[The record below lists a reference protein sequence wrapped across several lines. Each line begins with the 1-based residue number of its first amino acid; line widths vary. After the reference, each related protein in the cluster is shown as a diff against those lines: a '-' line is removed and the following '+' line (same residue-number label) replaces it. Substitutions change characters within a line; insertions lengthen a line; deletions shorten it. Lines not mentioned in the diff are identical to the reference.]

1 MIACRRLCDD
11 LNPCPKGGALAQDFV
26 MAAARRVFADPA
38 ADAARLLVRLALFL
52 LMVATPVAE
61 LIYRGPLY
69 VFLPVG
75 ACILIVAGRLASA
88 RAREDRAPRLLKIL
102 SSPIAG
108 AAMFLFFWAGLSLL
122 WTPFPDE
129 AATRFFKAAA
139 TALLV
144 FFAILA
150 LPAKTEAENLYFLP
164 IGLAITAVATIALT
178 LFAPQIFWQGEHPDS
193 TLAQRSVMTLTV
205 LLWPALGAL
214 GLRERWLLAVVLAA
228 VATAAALATFIQ
240 VALVALALSAVVYA
254 IAVSDPQR
262 VGQILGF
269 GLAGLALLAPVAA
282 LVTLAIS
289 NLAHVPHV
297 GPGLVFA
304 DLILREWPRF
314 ITGHGV
320 DFAQR
325 ALEIGVLP
333 RGAPHSI
340 LFKFWYE
347 LGVLG
352 VLAFAVL
359 AVGAFI
365 AAGRAPIYIAPALLA
380 GLVSGLVVTIW
391 GAETTQIWWISLAGL
406 DAIALALFCK
416 GMPLAKRPL
425 APAAETE
432 PFEAGSSVDFED

>member
-1 MIACRRLCDD
+1 
-11 LNPCPKGGALAQDFV
+11 

-282 LVTLAIS
+282 LVTLAIT

-304 DLILREWPRF
+304 DLFLREWPRF

-347 LGVLG
+347 LGILG

-365 AAGRAPIYIAPALLA
+365 AAGRTPIYIAPALLA

-416 GMPLAKRPL
+416 GLPLAKRPL
-425 APAAETE
+425 APLAETE
-432 PFEAGSSVDFED
+432 PFEADSSADFGD

>member
-1 MIACRRLCDD
+1 
-11 LNPCPKGGALAQDFV
+11 

-38 ADAARLLVRLALFL
+38 ADAARLLFRLALFL

-61 LIYRGPLY
+61 LVYRGPLY

-75 ACILIVAGRLASA
+75 ACILIVAGRLA
-88 RAREDRAPRLLKIL
+88 RAREGRPKLLKLL

-108 AAMFLFFWAGLSLL
+108 AALFLFFWAGLSLL

-129 AATRFFKAAA
+129 AATRFFKAAG

-150 LPAKTEAENLYFLP
+150 LPAKTEAENLYLLP
-164 IGLAITAVATIALT
+164 IGLTITAVATVALT
-178 LFAPQIFWQGEHPDS
+178 LFAPHMFWQGEHPDS

-214 GLRERWLLAVVLAA
+214 GLRERWFLAVGLAA
-228 VATAAALATFIQ
+228 VVTAAALATFIQ
-240 VALVALALSAVVYA
+240 VALVALALSAIVYA
-254 IAVSDPQR
+254 IAVSEPQK

-269 GLAGLALLAPVAA
+269 GLAALAVLAPVAA
-282 LVTLAIS
+282 LATLAITS
-289 NLAHVPHV
+289 LAHVPHV

-304 DLILREWPRF
+304 DLFLRQWLRF
-314 ITGHGV
+314 ITGHGL

-333 RGAPHSI
+333 RGAPRSI

-359 AVGAFI
+359 AVSVFI
-365 AAGRAPIYIAPALLA
+365 AAGRAPAYIAPALLA
-380 GLVSGLVVTIW
+380 GLVSGLVVAIW
-391 GAETTQIWWISLAGL
+391 GAETTQIWWISLSGL
-406 DAIALALFCK
+406 DAIALALLCK
-416 GMPLAKRPL
+416 GLPLAKRPL
-425 APAAETE
+425 APPAESE
-432 PFEAGSSVDFED
+432 PFETDVSADFED